1 MICHFVV
8 FYDLL
13 FTRIKQYTHTTYLN
27 TVWITTHILY
37 CSGLFSDNI
46 FLQITELANELYTT
60 RTHYEE
66 DLAEKDSITSQQ
78 NSEIISLKEELVR
91 H

>member
-1 MICHFVV
+1 MVYRVHVSNNTNTSYFE
-8 FYDLL
+8 YSMNNNA
-13 FTRIKQYTHTTYLN
+13 YT
-27 TVWITTHILY
+27 V
-37 CSGLFSDNI
+37 LFSDNT

-78 NSEIISLKEELVR
+78 NSEIISLKEGLVSTDLIIK
-91 H
+91 